1 MEQALPLIVA
11 TGWASGVNAYATVAL
26 LCISQRAD
34 LLELPAGFARTDV
47 LAVSLLLFAIEFVAD
62 KVPLVDSAWDVV
74 QTGARPLVGGTIGAL
89 LAGDDGATALVQAA
103 AGGGSGVTAL
113 ASHSVKA
120 SIRLAVNSSPEP
132 FSNIVISLAED
143 LAVAG
148 VVLLATKHPWL
159 AAGVAVVLLACGV
172 TLAVF
177 LARTIRAGV
186 RRLRAHRAPPH
197 ATRTPKGRR
206 DAGPRQ

>member
-26 LCISQRAD
+26 LCVAGRAD
-34 LLELPAGFARTDV
+34 LLELPAAFGRTDV
-47 LAVSLLLFAIEFVAD
+47 LVVSLVLFAVEFVAD

-89 LAGDDGATALVQAA
+89 LAGEDGATALVEAGA
-103 AGGGSGVTAL
+103 AGGGGGLAL

-132 FSNIVISLAED
+132 FSNIVVSLAED

-148 VVLLATKHPWL
+148 VVWLATDHPWV
-159 AAGVAVVLLACGV
+159 AAGVAVVFLVCGV
-172 TLAVF
+172 TLALL
-177 LARTIRAGV
+177 LAKTVRAGL
-186 RRLRAHRAPPH
+186 RRLRRRRGPPGQAP
-197 ATRTPKGRR
+197 A
-206 DAGPRQ
+206 

>member
-1 MEQALPLIVA
+1 MAMEQALPLIVA

-26 LCISQRAD
+26 MCICQRAD
-34 LLELPAGFARTDV
+34 LLALPASFGRTDV

-74 QTGARPLVGGTIGAL
+74 QTVARPLVGGTIGAL
-89 LAGDDGATALVQAA
+89 VAGDDGATSLVATGA
-103 AGGGSGVTAL
+103 AGGSGGLAL

-143 LAVAG
+143 LAVAT
-148 VVLLATKHPWL
+148 VVLLATKYPWL
-159 AAGVAVVLLACGV
+159 AAGVAAVLLICGA

-177 LARTIRAGV
+177 AAKAVRAGI
-186 RRLRAHRAPPH
+186 RRL
-197 ATRTPKGRR
+197 KRR
-206 DAGPRQ
+206 RAGPVADP